1 MKKNIYIYVCICV
14 YIYIYVCI
22 CISLCYT
29 EEINT
34 TLQFSYPLMKLF
46 EKNIIT
52 LLREQQ
58 FDFRRHRIC

>member
-1 MKKNIYIYVCICV
+1 MYLCIYIYRCM
-14 YIYIYVCI
+14 Y
-22 CISLCYT
+22 ISLCYT

-34 TLQFSYPLMKLF
+34 TLQFSYSLIKLF

-58 FDFRRHRIC
+58 FYFRRHRIC